1 VKQFGDS
8 IGGSRVMGAYSGAA
22 SIAISATVQTGHV
35 SVLWS
40 SWIKKAGHIGLA
52 EGLRFN

>member
-1 VKQFGDS
+1 
-8 IGGSRVMGAYSGAA
+8 MGAYSGAE
-22 SIAISATVQTGHV
+22 SIATRATVQTGHV